1 MPHPDDGV
9 LIIFMPRRTPIVQTT
24 AFGQWLR
31 GIREERGFVM
41 EELAARAEISQATIS
56 NLERGRRNPTR
67 KMVTRLA
74 RELAPDSAGDPS
86 KNRILNQGLLAAGF
100 APTAP
105 EGPDE
110 IERITEPERHFV
122 ARYRRLPLERQT
134 LINRLVDELGADDGH
149 DD

>member
-1 MPHPDDGV
+1 
-9 LIIFMPRRTPIVQTT
+9 MPRRTPIIHTT
-24 AFGQWLR
+24 PFGQWLR

-41 EELAARAEISQATIS
+41 EELAARADISQATIS

-74 RELAPDSAGDPS
+74 RELGPEHASQATT
-86 KNRILNQGLLAAGF
+86 NRILNAGLLAAGF

-122 ARYRRLPLERQT
+122 ARYRRLGPDRQS
-134 LINRLVDELGADDGH
+134 LINRLVDELGSDDGK